1 MSGYGIEI
9 DRAGRAT
16 AFGDGWFREL
26 GVVSASGLG
35 DWQATN
41 ADGRPLLE
49 PTVNQ
54 RELAIQTL
62 VRAAGLGNEYV
73 LRNLT

>member
-9 DRAGRAT
+9 DRDGRAN
-16 AFGDGWFREL
+16 AYGDGWFREL
-26 GVVSASGLG
+26 GVVSATGLG
-35 DWQATN
+35 DWQATD
-41 ADGRPLLE
+41 AEGRPLLE

-54 RELAIQTL
+54 RELAIQAL

-73 LRNLT
+73 LRNVT